1 MNVLYPVFTMMA
13 LTFFCLVRLGY
24 LRSKAVKSGEV
35 DFRFYRLYR
44 GYEEPEKLAAYS
56 RHVIH
61 HFETP
66 ILFYVLCVIAFVTGQ
81 TGLLVIGLA
90 WTYVALRFI
99 HSYVHLTSNVVVVR
113 FRLFVLSMLMMGLL
127 WAVVLTG
134 IMRQ

>member
-13 LTFFCLVRLGY
+13 LTFFTLVRLGM
-24 LRSKAVKSGEV
+24 LRAQAVKSGEV

-56 RHVIH
+56 RHLIH

-66 ILFYVLCVIAFVTGQ
+66 ILFYVLSIMAFITGQ
-81 TGLLVIGLA
+81 TGLLVIGLG

-99 HSYVHLTSNVVVVR
+99 HSYVHLTSNVVIVR
-113 FRLFVLSMLMMGLL
+113 FRLFVLSMLVLGIL
-127 WAVVLTG
+127 WVVVLTG

>member
-13 LTFFCLVRLGY
+13 LTFFCLVRLGH

-113 FRLFVLSMLMMGLL
+113 FRLFVLSMLSMGLL

>member
-24 LRSKAVKSGEV
+24 LRAKAVKSGEI

-81 TGLLVIGLA
+81 TGLLVLGLA

>member
-24 LRSKAVKSGEV
+24 LRAKAVKSGEV

-66 ILFYVLCVIAFVTGQ
+66 ILFYVLCIIAFITGQ
-81 TGLLVIGLA
+81 TGLFVIGLA

-113 FRLFVLSMLMMGLL
+113 FRLFVLSMLVMGLL

>member
-24 LRSKAVKSGEV
+24 LRAKAVKSGEI